1 MMKRLLLWV
10 LLLGGTLGATAQQMT
25 VATFNVRYRNE
36 GDAAAGNGWERR
48 LPHVCGIVESQGFD
62 IFGAQEV
69 LDDQLHDM
77 LDRLPDYAYIGV
89 GRDDGATQGEYA
101 PIFYLR
107 ERFELLD
114 EGHFWLSESPG
125 RPSVGW
131 DAALPR
137 ICTWGWFR
145 DRQSGVVFHFFNLH
159 LDHVGVR
166 ARAESCRLVLERIRS
181 MCAPGECCFLTG
193 DFNVDQTDAI
203 YALLARSEALRD
215 AYEAAERRYA
225 PNGTFNNFDPEAM
238 TSSRIDH
245 IFVSP
250 SVEVCSYG
258 VLTSTYRTPVE
269 GSDQELK
276 SGAFPREV
284 SFYRYRARTPSD
296 HFPVFVRVK
305 LATPLSE

>member
-48 LPHVCGIVESQGFD
+48 LPHVCGIGESQGFD

-114 EGHFWLSESPG
+114 EGHFWL
-125 RPSVGW
+125 
-131 DAALPR
+131 
-137 ICTWGWFR
+137 
-145 DRQSGVVFHFFNLH
+145 
-159 LDHVGVR
+159 
-166 ARAESCRLVLERIRS
+166 
-181 MCAPGECCFLTG
+181 
-193 DFNVDQTDAI
+193 
-203 YALLARSEALRD
+203 
-215 AYEAAERRYA
+215 
-225 PNGTFNNFDPEAM
+225 
-238 TSSRIDH
+238 
-245 IFVSP
+245 
-250 SVEVCSYG
+250 
-258 VLTSTYRTPVE
+258 
-269 GSDQELK
+269 
-276 SGAFPREV
+276 
-284 SFYRYRARTPSD
+284 
-296 HFPVFVRVK
+296 
-305 LATPLSE
+305 